1 MNELVKNVYIPA
13 EERNKIEVKRLYDK
27 CINAGIVLDKNCL
40 ENYSTDM
47 FASTFFHKEITKHA
61 ENKKILSEEAWN
73 SSKIFYRQYSL
84 IQKQNYMLKWMIL
97 YQTLKLLVI

>member
-40 ENYSTDM
+40 ENYSPDM
-47 FASTFFHKEITKHA
+47 FAS
-61 ENKKILSEEAWN
+61 
-73 SSKIFYRQYSL
+73 
-84 IQKQNYMLKWMIL
+84 
-97 YQTLKLLVI
+97 